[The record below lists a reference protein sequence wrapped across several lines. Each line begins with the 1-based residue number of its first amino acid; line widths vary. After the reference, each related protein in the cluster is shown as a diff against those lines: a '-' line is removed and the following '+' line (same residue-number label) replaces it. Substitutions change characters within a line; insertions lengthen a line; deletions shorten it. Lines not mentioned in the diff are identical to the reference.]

1 MARGGIVTIGIIL
14 LFLGIIAFF
23 WPIPDVGFTIPQAN
37 DVCTTDLM
45 QWALMYTGDVESLQ
59 ACNMIGAMTFGIYG
73 ISLIG
78 IILIIV
84 GIAYT
89 SKKSIYFCEHCKFA
103 ASTEAEL
110 YNHSVKEHNDEL
122 GFAGKVKGED
132 ESTFKYKDEEIQPE
146 THSQK
151 VLPKKPKRDL
161 KKSPTLK
168 GIIIGIIAVSIIYG
182 ASWGLSYQAFVM
194 TNDAMAPTIN
204 KGDLIHYDN
213 TPFHEI
219 QVNDIIFYSDPI
231 EPKTWVHKVISVDG
245 FKVPRTLTVIS
256 EENIAP
262 HHVVT
267 EEQYIGKLDSVIEGG
282 GFILKMFDPIIFVF
296 VLIAAFAIPITV
308 MKIRE

>member
-1 MARGGIVTIGIIL
+1 VAVQEIWFGGIIL
-14 LFLGIIAFF
+14 MIIGM
-23 WPIPDVGFTIPQAN
+23 VGFFYPIGDKGFTAPQIHEF
-37 DVCTTDLM
+37 CTTDWV
-45 QWALMYTGDVESLQ
+45 QFALMFDQEGDLRQ
-59 ACNMIGAMTFGIYG
+59 LCNTFSIMTTAIYG
-73 ISLIG
+73 FVIVG

-84 GIAYT
+84 GAVKKP
-89 SKKSIYFCEHCKFA
+89 KKSIYFCGHCKFA

-122 GFAGKVKGED
+122 RSAGEVKRED

-146 THSQK
+146 THSEK
-151 VLPKKPKRDL
+151 VLPTKPKRDL

-182 ASWGLSYQAFVM
+182 VSWGLSYHAFVM

-219 QVNDIIFYSDPI
+219 QVNDIIFYSDLI
-231 EPKTWVHKVISVDG
+231 EPKTWVHKVISVASS
-245 FKVPRTLTVIS
+245 KVPRTLTVIS

-267 EEQYIGKLDSVIEGG
+267 EEQYIGKFDSVIGGG
-282 GFILKMFDPIIFVF
+282 GFITKMFDPIIFVF
-296 VLIAAFAIPITV
+296 VLLAAFAIPITV